1 MIFFRHKT
9 FVYVFLPDCLSL
21 SLSDCL
27 SLQRLES
34 RLSLLQ
40 SAVDEYNKAKNEFA
54 AKVEVSVTPLLFND
68 LIHIYLH
75 ILYICTILY
84 VLYCVYSIYVYI
96 TLDVCKTGV
105 QVHYMVSLSQLVE
118 SVITFYFNNLFSGH
132 RG

>member
-1 MIFFRHKT
+1 MS
-9 FVYVFLPDCLSL
+9 LPDCLSV

-54 AKVEVSVTPLLFND
+54 AKVKVSVTPLLFND
-68 LIHIYLH
+68 LIHIYLY

-84 VLYCVYSIYVYI
+84 VQYCVYSIYIYY
-96 TLDVCKTGV
+96 TSCL
-105 QVHYMVSLSQLVE
+105 
-118 SVITFYFNNLFSGH
+118 
-132 RG
+132 